1 MYKKIQKI
9 TLLKTLNQFCK
20 IVYIELINVYSIISS
35 SAMLF
40 ILTCNATGLNYTLY
54 GSGNLLN
61 DNNINNNRTSLSQG
75 SQTKKATAL
84 NKTVN

>member
-1 MYKKIQKI
+1 
-9 TLLKTLNQFCK
+9 
-20 IVYIELINVYSIISS
+20 
-35 SAMLF
+35 MLF